1 MNVFVLKSHIFG
13 TMTDAVFINMYC
25 GIQLT
30 FFVGLF
36 PDSVTEFKDFETVV
50 LQNTAV
56 SLDL

>member
-13 TMTDAVFINMYC
+13 RMTDEVFINMYC

-36 PDSVTEFKDFETVV
+36 PDSVTEFKDFETAV
-50 LQNTAV
+50 L
-56 SLDL
+56 